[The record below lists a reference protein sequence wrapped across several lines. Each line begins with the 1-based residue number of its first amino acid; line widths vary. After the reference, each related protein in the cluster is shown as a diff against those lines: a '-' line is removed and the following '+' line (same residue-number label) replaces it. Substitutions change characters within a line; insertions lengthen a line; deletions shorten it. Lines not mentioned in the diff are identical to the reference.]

1 MTESEKNKRI
11 KDLLY
16 LNSILTYI
24 ITNEIEECVMRGR
37 PSSDEEIK
45 ERIVY
50 HVDER
55 LRT

>member
-16 LNSILTYI
+16 LNSILTHI

-37 PSSDEEIK
+37 PSSNEDIK
-45 ERIVY
+45 EHILY
-50 HVDER
+50 HLDER
-55 LRT
+55 LGL